1 MDLDGVVEID
11 AKLLDEIRS
20 FAALKNIG
28 IEDYLTHLIEE
39 EILKMEKLLMS
50 SWKLMKRF

>member
-39 EILKMEKLLMS
+39 EILKEITVSLVS
-50 SWKLMKRF
+50 EY